1 LCVGQVSHRSFRNH
15 HPLRTSLIPW
25 HLPKRPSPT
34 QAIRSPHHAHFNVQ
48 GDFPTYD
55 LMSIEQG
62 AGPQNLRIYF
72 PQLASVDLLL
82 HFIRIAAAVH
92 LR

>member
-1 LCVGQVSHRSFRNH
+1 LCVGEVSHRSFRNH
-15 HPLRTSLIPW
+15 HLLRTSLITW
-25 HLPKRPSPT
+25 NLPKRPSPT
-34 QAIRSPHHAHFNVQ
+34 QDIRSLHLAHFNVQ
-48 GDFPTYD
+48 GDFPTSA

-62 AGPQNLRIYF
+62 VGPQNLRIYF

-82 HFIRIAAAVH
+82 HFRRIAAAVH